1 MIYWERKIYL
11 LLKVGRIIYLSK
23 ESMGFL
29 SLLVKLLMEDYAV
42 MKSQQWSIYQ
52 AIVLDL
58 PKIFCSGKSE
68 LNFSVDFFA
77 MPQKTS

>member
-11 LLKVGRIIYLSK
+11 LLKVGRIIYLLK

-58 PKIFCSGKSE
+58 IFCSGKSE